1 MGNKHPGYGSCNC
14 FNLVGVSLILQGR
27 AWVRRPEST
36 NHIGVGDWLVLFH
49 RLGNF
54 GHLEVS
60 SGGDVFV
67 EVTVLTYRELSSVD
81 GRFDYVSDAR
91 IVIL

>member
-1 MGNKHPGYGSCNC
+1 MGGEVIFDRSNKGGTIALGSNEIAHEDPRDGGGNC

-27 AWVRRPEST
+27 AWVRRLEST
-36 NHIGVGDWLVLFH
+36 NQIGVGDMLVLFH

-60 SGGDVFV
+60 RVRM
-67 EVTVLTYRELSSVD
+67 YLS
-81 GRFDYVSDAR
+81 R
-91 IVIL
+91 